1 MSGTRKEP
9 VELAPRIWTWSPT
22 SVFEEMDRLLNEMRS
37 GFVLPVHDILHKEG
51 TRMPSV
57 DLREEEDRFLIQAD
71 MPGMSKDNVSIEM
84 DGDVLKITASKE
96 HELEEKEKGYIRRER
111 GSMRFFRQV
120 RLPENVDEDNIKAK
134 MENGVLEVSLPKK
147 PVTEEK
153 KSKIEVE

>member
-9 VELAPRIWTWSPT
+9 VELAPRIWTWSPA

-71 MPGMSKDNVSIEM
+71 MPGMSRDNVSIEM

-96 HELEEKEKGYIRRER
+96 HELEEKDKGYIRRER